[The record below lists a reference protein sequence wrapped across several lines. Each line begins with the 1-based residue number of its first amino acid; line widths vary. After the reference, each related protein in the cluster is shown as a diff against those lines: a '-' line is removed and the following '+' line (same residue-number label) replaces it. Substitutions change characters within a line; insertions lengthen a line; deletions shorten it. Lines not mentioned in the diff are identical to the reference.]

1 MTKILN
7 NVETEGSDCNI
18 IKVIYEK
25 STSNI
30 IVISEKLK
38 ISKIQKKRQGCPFST
53 FLFTIMLEVLARAL
67 S

>member
-7 NVETEGSDCNI
+7 KVEIEGSGCNT

-38 ISKIQKKRQGCPFST
+38 TSLRSIKRQGCPFST
-53 FLFTIMLEVLARAL
+53 LLFTIMLEILARAL
-67 S
+67 G